1 MQFQIEQATQSE
13 VLEDAEAEARGNNAP
28 RHSCQTLSLR
38 SPFPQAIQFFIRP
51 NRRGI
56 PLSHVET
63 LGTVALVDHKPNKFL
78 RFAIDDATGCVPCIL
93 WLNHHSSPFL
103 SRRHPNPDHLRL
115 VADAAARSAVLVRIG
130 AVARVRGR
138 ISSYKGALQVTVSD
152 VVLERDPNAEMLHWL
167 DCVYLAR
174 NCYNVLP
181 APAPPK

>member
-1 MQFQIEQATQSE
+1 MQKQVVTTLHDTHVKLLAFD
-13 VLEDAEAEARGNNAP
+13 L
-28 RHSCQTLSLR
+28 LSLKQ
-38 SPFPQAIQFFIRP
+38 SNSSSDPTFFY
-51 NRRGI
+51 RRGI
-56 PLSHVET
+56 PLSRVET
-63 LGTVALVDHKPNKFL
+63 LGTVTLVDHKPNKFL

-103 SRRHPNPDHLRL
+103 ARRHPNPDHLRL
-115 VADAAARSAVLVRIG
+115 IADAAARSAALVRIG

-181 APAPPK
+181 APPK